1 MCVRIVRFEEV
12 KRDRLEGLLDGSEES
27 GGPPPG
33 VSATRVQILLDEQQG
48 TAVVLQYFDS
58 AEDMRSSEE
67 ALSGMD
73 PSETPGTRVSVDR
86 CELLREFSSSE

>member
-1 MCVRIVRFEEV
+1 MYVRIVRFQDV
-12 KRDRLEGLLDGSEES
+12 RRDRLEELLARSEGS

-33 VSATRVQILLDEQQG
+33 VSATRVQMLFDEQQG
-48 TAVVLQYFDS
+48 TAVVLQLFDS
-58 AEDMRSSEE
+58 AEDMLSSED

-86 CELLREFSSSE
+86 CELLREFIAS